1 MARVNASELRE
12 IFETDLS
19 ATRLDAFIGAANKV
33 VNDRLSGRGIAS
45 DTLKEIERFVAA
57 HMASVSDP
65 RVTKETVGPVSA
77 TFEARVRSDSRQGL
91 EMTFYGQQAMMLDPT
106 GQLAQAGKRVA
117 SATALGPFHK
127 VEASDS
133 G

>member
-1 MARVNASELRE
+1 MATRVTAPELKE

-19 ATRLDAFIGAANKV
+19 DPQLRTFIGAANLV

-45 DTLKEIERFVAA
+45 ATLKEIERFVAA

-65 RVTKETVGPVSA
+65 RVTKETIDTASA

-91 EMTFYGQQAMMLDPT
+91 EMTFYGQQAMLLDPT

-117 SATALGPFHK
+117 SAKAMGPFH
-127 VEASDS
+127 EASES